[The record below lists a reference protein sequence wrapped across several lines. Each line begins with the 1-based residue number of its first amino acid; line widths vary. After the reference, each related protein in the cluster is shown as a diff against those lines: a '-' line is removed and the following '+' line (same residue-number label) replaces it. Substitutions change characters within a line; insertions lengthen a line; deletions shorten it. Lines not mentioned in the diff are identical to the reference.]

1 MKGFK
6 KSFIFALVLMVFLSM
21 GFSATKTGEIEPLPL
36 WEKDAAHEAKRI
48 VVISDLHLGV
58 DDSFSETVKNK
69 PLLVDFLE
77 RLVVSDIDEL
87 VIAGDLLDQWF
98 VPLSYPPYND
108 LAAFFTKVADN
119 NASIMAAFEK
129 VIQSGVKVIY
139 VPGNHDLLLEAE
151 TLSKVIPGIIQFR
164 DVDGLGKYRTGERLE
179 VVIEHGHRYDSF
191 CSPDSL
197 SNKEITGDYHS
208 FLPPGYFFT
217 RMTSSF
223 VVEGKPTFE
232 GEVSQIQAPSKDNV
246 DQYGAYAYYRV
257 WLWAVTT
264 YPIKEGFDEKVIYTG
279 VNGYDESFSLN
290 DLVPTVQD
298 DGAISAVLYANA
310 QRRWDRVQDM
320 NGVASKNPYP
330 QATVGAVDHTFFD
343 GQAVKQYFNL
353 DPTVDVVVLGHSH
366 VPLVNRFTEGYNR
379 EKVYAN
385 SGTWIDENPAGADR
399 CFVVIESGEQT
410 TDLRLMQYNADGTIS
425 ITEQK

>member
-6 KSFIFALVLMVFLSM
+6 KSFLFTLVLLVFLSL
-21 GFSATKTGEIEPLPL
+21 GLSATTMGEIQPLPL
-36 WEKDAAHEAKRI
+36 WEKDSTHDTQRI
-48 VVISDLHLGV
+48 VIISDLHLGV

-69 PLLVDFLE
+69 ALLVDFLE
-77 RLVVSDIDEL
+77 RLVVSNIDEL
-87 VIAGDLLDQWF
+87 VIAGDLLDEWF
-98 VPLSYPPYND
+98 VPLSYPPITD
-108 LAAFFTKVADN
+108 LEAFFTKVADN

-129 VIQSGVKVIY
+129 VIQSGVKVFY

-151 TLSKVIPGIIQFR
+151 TLSKLIPGIIQAR
-164 DVDGLGKYRTGERLE
+164 DVDGLGKYRTGERYE
-179 VVIEHGHRYDSF
+179 IVIEHGHRYDSF
-191 CSPDSL
+191 CSPDTL
-197 SNKEITGDYHS
+197 SNKEITGDYPS

-217 RMTSSF
+217 RIASSF

-232 GEVSQIQAPSKDNV
+232 GDVSQIKAPSKDNV
-246 DQYGAYAYYRV
+246 DQYGAYVYYRL
-257 WLWAVTT
+257 WLWTVTT
-264 YPIKEGFDEKVIYTG
+264 FPIKEGFDEKVIFCG
-279 VNGYDESFSLN
+279 VNGYDNSFSLN

-298 DGAISAVLYANA
+298 DGTISAVLYANA
-310 QRRWDRVQDM
+310 QRRWDEVQEL
-320 NGVASKNPYP
+320 NGVAVKNPYP

-353 DPTVDVVVLGHSH
+353 DPTVDVVVFGHSH
-366 VPLVNRFTEGYNR
+366 VPLVNRFPEGYNR

-410 TDLRLMQYNADGTIS
+410 TDVRLMQYNADGTIS

>member
-6 KSFIFALVLMVFLSM
+6 KSFLFTLVLLVFLSL
-21 GFSATKTGEIEPLPL
+21 GLSATTMGEIQPLPL
-36 WEKDAAHEAKRI
+36 WEKDSTHDTQRI
-48 VVISDLHLGV
+48 VIISDLHLGV

-69 PLLVDFLE
+69 ALLVDFLE
-77 RLVVSDIDEL
+77 RLVVSNIDEL
-87 VIAGDLLDQWF
+87 VIVGDLLDEWF
-98 VPLSYPPYND
+98 VPLSYPPITD
-108 LAAFFTKVADN
+108 LEAFFTKVADN

-129 VIQSGVKVIY
+129 VIQSGVKVFY

-151 TLSKVIPGIIQFR
+151 TLSKLIPGIIQAR
-164 DVDGLGKYRTGERLE
+164 DVDGLGKYRTGERYE
-179 VVIEHGHRYDSF
+179 IVIEHGHRYDSF
-191 CSPDSL
+191 CSPDTL
-197 SNKEITGDYHS
+197 SNKEITGDYPS

-217 RMTSSF
+217 RIASSF

-232 GEVSQIQAPSKDNV
+232 GDVSQIKAPSKDNV
-246 DQYGAYAYYRV
+246 DQYGAYVYYRL
-257 WLWAVTT
+257 WLWTVTT
-264 YPIKEGFDEKVIYTG
+264 FPIKEGFDEKVIFCG
-279 VNGYDESFSLN
+279 VNGYDNSFSLN

-298 DGAISAVLYANA
+298 DGTISAVLYANA
-310 QRRWDRVQDM
+310 QRRWDEVQEL
-320 NGVASKNPYP
+320 NGVAVKNPYP

-353 DPTVDVVVLGHSH
+353 DPTVDVVVFGHSH
-366 VPLVNRFTEGYNR
+366 VPLVNRFPEGYNR

-410 TDLRLMQYNADGTIS
+410 TDVRLMQYNADGTIS